1 MYNAGKVEALANSK
15 TETNAFSREPQQTKS
30 RVIFFSP
37 LFFFYFVTF
46 FFAGQVAT
54 QVVVRC
60 SFPSRPRASFFFF
73 LYPRESDARRDTDT
87 RADTLEKP
95 LTRLAAVLRGDPRTC
110 GETQRSRLN

>member
-1 MYNAGKVEALANSK
+1 M
-15 TETNAFSREPQQTKS
+15 REKWKHLPTQKQKQM
-30 RVIFFSP
+30 RSP
-37 LFFFYFVTF
+37 GNHNKQNHVLFFFILPYFFSILSLF

-95 LTRLAAVLRGDPRTC
+95 LTRLAAVLRGDPGHAAKRN
-110 GETQRSRLN
+110 GLD